1 MSNPTHIQSF
11 LDGKIPMLLAV
22 DEFLGAWNGEGCLQ
36 FPTLLGSIQ
45 AKLGWDDKQLRANDP
60 IIREY
65 IRNHPDWYVTRGAH
79 GGIMRMSEKQ
89 KKEEVL
95 AAKIKAK
102 AELNAILDAK
112 AKAEAEA
119 KAVQA
124 IAAQPVIADNANNSD
139 TIVSE

>member
-11 LDGKIPMLLAV
+11 LDSKISMLLAV
-22 DEFLGAWNGEGCLQ
+22 DEFLSAWNGEGCLQ
-36 FPTLLGSIQ
+36 FPNLLGSIQ

-89 KKEEVL
+89 KKEELL

-102 AELNAILDAK
+102 ADLNAILDAK
-112 AKAEAEA
+112 VKAEAAA
-119 KAVQA
+119 KAVA
-124 IAAQPVIADNANNSD
+124 IQPVIADNTNNSSD
-139 TIVSE
+139 TSVSE